1 MRQVLFKS
9 QGKSQNEQKKAVDL
23 EDIKFHQCVR
33 LTRFE
38 TDRTISFIPPDGS
51 FDLMV
56 GPVPVDLP
64 DHHPSDFWPA
74 CVAGRQGV

>member
-1 MRQVLFKS
+1 MQVLFKS
-9 QGKSQNEQKKAVDL
+9 QGKSINEQKKAVEL

-38 TDRTISFIPPDGS
+38 TDRTISFIPPDGA

-56 GPVPVDLP
+56 RSFPAAKQTGSVYVASEAPVRAP
-64 DHHPSDFWPA
+64 DA
-74 CVAGRQGV
+74 L